1 VIKREYEMWQ
11 EMVRSVLDVVVNT
24 KMHIR
29 YNVISR
35 TLK

>member
-1 VIKREYEMWQ
+1 MKREHEVWQ
-11 EMVRSVLDVVVNT
+11 EVARSVLDVVVST

-29 YNVISR
+29 YNLISR